1 MAYWSLRSKAG
12 PSTRL
17 LGGHW
22 FRQSLRQLLLRA
34 AFGQERA
41 FDDDRRELSNETEV
55 EVDLEEFIGQVLGQV
70 VYPLGP
76 IRRRRCI
83 YRLQR

>member
-1 MAYWSLRSKAG
+1 MG
-12 PSTRL
+12 PR
-17 LGGHW
+17 W
-22 FRQSLRQLLLRA
+22 REQLVVA
-34 AFGQERA
+34 IGQERA

>member
-1 MAYWSLRSKAG
+1 MG
-12 PSTRL
+12 PR
-17 LGGHW
+17 W
-22 FRQSLRQLLLRA
+22 REQLVVA
-34 AFGQERA
+34 IGQERA

-76 IRRRRCI
+76 IRRRGCI